1 MMFVALLLLAVSLQF
16 AVPRENATSCLAP
29 PGGKAV
35 VTVVGEKGPQ
45 GHPGPTGPRGPRGH
59 IGQKGSKGD
68 RGLQGDTGGVGSKGE
83 TGIKGERGVKGM
95 KGNIGPVG
103 LEGPTGAPGLPGQ
116 TGRRGLHGPEGP
128 HGPPGPFGLPG
139 LRGPPGPPGETV
151 LTAESERKLLYS
163 LVQRLD
169 SLGILP
175 AQSCKE
181 VYSRG
186 FNTSG
191 SYLIGPTVLGA
202 RTQYCEM
209 EAELCGSK
217 GGWMPVA
224 QLNMEDRRQECLDS
238 LSLVTNSNPRRRAC
252 ARKTT
257 SGCTKLPFLAYG
269 VQYTQVCGRVRGYQH
284 RTTDGFFGYHLPSI
298 YTDGVTITHGSPAQ
312 HIWSYVAGLRENP
325 DKNTW
330 IPSVCPCALP
340 IGDSRHASRNEIGD
354 NYYCESGWN
363 RTPSLTWPTGTLW
376 NDPLWDGAGC
386 PSGNNC
392 CQHNGWF
399 HRNITN
405 TTDNIDVYLCLNE
418 EPDNEDVYID
428 IVEIYVR

>member
-1 MMFVALLLLAVSLQF
+1 MELLLLAVSVQF
-16 AVPRENATSCLAP
+16 AIAQENATSCLAP

-35 VTVVGEKGPQ
+35 VTVIGEQGPQ
-45 GHPGPTGPRGPRGH
+45 GPPGPTGPQGPRGQV
-59 IGQKGSKGD
+59 GQKGSKGD
-68 RGLQGDTGGVGSKGE
+68 RGLQGNTGGVGPKGE
-83 TGIKGERGVKGM
+83 AGMRGERGLKGM
-95 KGNIGPVG
+95 KGDIGPVG

-116 TGRRGLHGPEGP
+116 TGQRGLHGPEGP

-139 LRGPPGPPGETV
+139 SRGLPGPPGETV
-151 LTAESERKLLYS
+151 LTAESERKLLHS

-209 EAELCGSK
+209 ETELCGSK

-224 QLNMEDRRQECLDS
+224 QLNTENRRQDCPDS
-238 LSLVTNSNPRRRAC
+238 LRLVTNSNPHRRAC

-257 SGCTKLPFLAYG
+257 SGCTKLPFSTNG
-269 VQYTQVCGRVRGYQH
+269 VQYTEVCGRVRGYQH
-284 RTTDGFFGYHLPSI
+284 RSTDGFGSFGGI

-312 HIWSYVAGLRENP
+312 HIWSYVAGHQENNRE
-325 DKNTW
+325 TVW
-330 IPSVCPCALP
+330 SATVICPCAYP
-340 IGDSRHASRNEIGD
+340 VGDSRRASRKEIGD

-363 RTPSLTWPTGTLW
+363 KTPSNWHTRTPLW

-399 HRNITN
+399 RRDITN
-405 TTDNIDVYLCLNE
+405 TTDNIDVHLCLDE
-418 EPDNEDVYID
+418 GPDNEDVYID

>member
-1 MMFVALLLLAVSLQF
+1 M
-16 AVPRENATSCLAP
+16 
-29 PGGKAV
+29 
-35 VTVVGEKGPQ
+35 VTVVGEQGPR
-45 GHPGPTGPRGPRGH
+45 GPPGPTGPQGPRGY
-59 IGQKGSKGD
+59 IGEKGSKGD
-68 RGLQGDTGGVGSKGE
+68 HGLQGNTGGVGPKGE
-83 TGIKGERGVKGM
+83 AGRTGERGVKGM

-116 TGRRGLHGPEGP
+116 PGRRGLHGPEGP
-128 HGPPGPFGLPG
+128 YGPPGPFGLPG

-175 AQSCKE
+175 AKSCKE

-191 SYLIGPTVLGA
+191 SYLIGPTVLGS

-224 QLNMEDRRQECLDS
+224 QLNMEDRRQDCPDS
-238 LSLVTNSNPRRRAC
+238 LRLVTNSNPHRRAC
-252 ARKTT
+252 ARTHNST
-257 SGCTKLPFLAYG
+257 RGCTTLPFSAHG
-269 VQYTQVCGRVRGYQH
+269 VQYAEVCGRVRGYQH
-284 RTTDGFFGYHLPSI
+284 RTTDGLASFFSSSI
-298 YTDGVTITHGSPAQ
+298 YTDSVTITHGTPVQ
-312 HIWSYVAGLRENP
+312 HIWSYVAGLMENVLTTY
-325 DKNTW
+325 DER
-330 IPSVCPCALP
+330 VCPCSYPPGSSLRRNP
-340 IGDSRHASRNEIGD
+340 KNEIGN

-363 RTPSLTWPTGTLW
+363 RTALNRLTNPPFW

-399 HRNITN
+399 HRDITN
-405 TTDNIDVYLCLNE
+405 TTDNIDVHLCLDE

-428 IVEIYVR
+428 IIEIYVR